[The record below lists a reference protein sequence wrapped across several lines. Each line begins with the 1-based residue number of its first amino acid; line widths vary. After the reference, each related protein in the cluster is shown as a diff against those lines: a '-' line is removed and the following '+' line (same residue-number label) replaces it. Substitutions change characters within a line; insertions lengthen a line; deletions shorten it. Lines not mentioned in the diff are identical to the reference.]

1 MSFSGIQTCCTLTSG
16 IAIMTTANAVEEM
29 KKEGKPN
36 DTPYWRTLKAEGFLN
51 EK

>member
-1 MSFSGIQTCCTLTSG
+1 MSFSGIQACCTLTSG